1 MTNLAIVAHGAGD
14 LRIAALGEPVPAAD
28 EAVVEVAY
36 GGVCGSDLH
45 YWRHGAAG
53 LSVLREPMVL
63 GHEASGTV
71 TAAAAD
77 GTGPAVGTRVAVHPL
92 TPLADGDTPWPHD
105 RPNLAPGSTYLG
117 SAMRLPHTQGAF
129 AERVALPAR
138 MLHAI
143 PDALSL
149 ERAAL
154 AEPAA
159 VAWHGLERA
168 GDVRGAH
175 VAVIGSGP
183 IGLLVAAVARHHGAA
198 EVVATDLAQLPR
210 DLAASLGARAVDA
223 ADTAEIASLHADVVV
238 ESSGTVPGLA
248 AAISAARRG
257 GTVVLLGL
265 QRSGDVAAPLATAIT
280 RELTLVGS
288 FRFGDEF
295 DAVIAALGD
304 GSLEV
309 DGIVTH
315 VLPAAGALDA
325 FAIAADP
332 AASSKVLLSF
342 GGHEEAGAAQ
352 AARAQATAGDALA

>member
-1 MTNLAIVAHGAGD
+1 MTNLAVVAHGAGD
-14 LRIAALGEPVPAAD
+14 LRIADLGEPVPAAD
-28 EAVVEVAY
+28 EAVVEIAY

-71 TAAAAD
+71 LVAASD
-77 GTGPAVGTRVAVHPL
+77 GTGPAAGARVAVHPL
-92 TPLADGDTPWPHD
+92 TPLPDGDTPWPGD

-117 SAMRLPHTQGAF
+117 SALRLPHTQGAF
-129 AERVALPAR
+129 AARVALPAR

-143 PDALSL
+143 PDSLSL

-159 VAWHGLERA
+159 VAWHGIERA
-168 GDVRGAH
+168 GGVRGAR
-175 VAVIGSGP
+175 VAVIGAGP
-183 IGLLVAAVARHHGAA
+183 IGLLVTAVARHHGAA
-198 EVVATDLAQLPR
+198 EVIATDLAPLPR
-210 DLAASLGARAVDA
+210 DLAASLGVRAIDAREADQIA
-223 ADTAEIASLHADVVV
+223 ALHADVVV

-280 RELTLVGS
+280 RELSLVGS
-288 FRFGDEF
+288 FRFGGEF
-295 DAVIAALGD
+295 DDVIAALGD
-304 GSLEV
+304 GTLEV

-315 VLPAAGALDA
+315 VLPASGALDA

-332 AASSKVLLSF
+332 AVSSKVLLSF
-342 GGHEEAGAAQ
+342 SGDGDAHLADAAQ
-352 AARAQATAGDALA
+352 AAARRALA